1 MAELKLP
8 KKYRKNNPNI
18 LEQLKEDFKEDKPF
32 NYFFTGNVGC
42 GKTYL
47 AKIIIYS
54 TGGSGSWEI
63 LECRNVYKDYLRL
76 MESNYTDK
84 HEALQRLDDKVK
96 KKMVLIDD
104 LGDERPSTP
113 GSHDYVGS
121 LLVER
126 CETIKRTGTCNTLIT
141 TNLKQKEIMEMYGS
155 RVVDRLEE
163 NFIMMKF
170 EDHSFRRDKRQI
182 IKG

>member
-1 MAELKLP
+1 MRELKLP
-8 KKYRKNNPNI
+8 SGYRLNNPNF
-18 LEQLKEDFKEDKPF
+18 LKQLKEDFKEERNF
-32 NYFFTGNVGC
+32 NYLFTGSVGC

-47 AKIIIYS
+47 AKIIIHN
-54 TGGSGSWEI
+54 TGGSGFWET

-84 HEALQRLDDKVK
+84 HEALQRLDDRVK
-96 KKMVLIDD
+96 KKNVLIDD
-104 LGDERPSTP
+104 LGDERPSTA
-113 GSHDYVGS
+113 GSHDYLGG

-126 CETIKRTGTCNTLIT
+126 CETIKRTSTCSSIIT

-163 NFIMMKF
+163 NFIMVKF